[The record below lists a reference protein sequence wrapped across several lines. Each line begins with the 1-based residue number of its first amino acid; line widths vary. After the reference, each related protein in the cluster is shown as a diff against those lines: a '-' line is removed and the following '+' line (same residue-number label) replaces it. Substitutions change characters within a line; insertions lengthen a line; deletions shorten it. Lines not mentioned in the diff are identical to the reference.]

1 MEAAGNMEK
10 AANITEQEFKEVPG
24 ISNVSSANISDY
36 QKAIGTG
43 ERMNFNTPE
52 KIQSMIGSINA
63 AVDRVNTILSEKA
76 WNIRFE
82 DPTVTDNNKS
92 DAVSTYI
99 HIPKANDVLGATLSY
114 VVGPNSIFINILP
127 PIGTDITGQ
136 NIWITRENSFGN
148 SEVVLTVTDNIQP
161 IVQRTKSIEVKAIAG
176 SAGFFIIYQ

>member
-36 QKAIGTG
+36 RKAIGTG
-43 ERMNFNTPE
+43 ELMNFNTPE
-52 KIQSMIGSINA
+52 KIQSMIDNINA
-63 AVDRVNTILSEKA
+63 AVDRVNTILSGKA
-76 WNIRFE
+76 WNIRFA
-82 DPTVTDNNKS
+82 DPTVTDNKS

-99 HIPKANDVLGATLSY
+99 HIPKANDVIGATLSY

-136 NIWITRENSFGN
+136 SIWITRENSFGN

-161 IVQRTKSIEVKAIAG
+161 IVQRTKLIQVKAIAG
-176 SAGFFIIYQ
+176 STGFFIIYQ